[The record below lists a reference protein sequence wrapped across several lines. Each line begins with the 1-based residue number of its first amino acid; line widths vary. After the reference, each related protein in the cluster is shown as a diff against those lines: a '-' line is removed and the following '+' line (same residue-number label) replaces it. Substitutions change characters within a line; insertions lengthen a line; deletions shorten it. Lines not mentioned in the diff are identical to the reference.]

1 MLPFGSLLTQ
11 LPLIIIGA
19 LYMLYLGF
27 YAVNRTK
34 EAPLADDSEK
44 REQVIESKVKV
55 TEADYF
61 TLVSISAEKDAEAFP
76 SDNTVKFI
84 VSCSNLPYKVSES
97 EIIISYSGYCLF
109 SRPPPAVV

>member
-34 EAPLADDSEK
+34 EAPLADDLEK

-61 TLVSISAEKDAEAFP
+61 ALVSITPEQDTEAFP

-84 VSCSNLPYKVSES
+84 VSCSNLPYKVSDF

>member
-1 MLPFGSLLTQ
+1 MLPFGSFLTQ
-11 LPLIIIGA
+11 IPVIIIGA

-27 YAVNRTK
+27 YTVNRTK

-44 REQVIESKVKV
+44 REHVIESKVKV

-61 TLVSISAEKDAEAFP
+61 AFVSITPEQDTEAFP

-84 VSCSNLPYKVSES
+84 VSCSNLPYKVSDF

>member
-1 MLPFGSLLTQ
+1 MFPFGSLLTQ

-34 EAPLADDSEK
+34 EVPLAADSEK
-44 REQVIESKVKV
+44 REQVIEGKVKV
-55 TEADYF
+55 IEADYF
-61 TLVSISAEKDAEAFP
+61 TLVSITPEKDTEAFP

-84 VSCSNLPYKVSES
+84 VSCSNLPYKVSGF
-97 EIIISYSGYCLF
+97 EIINSYSGYCLF
-109 SRPPPAVV
+109 SRPPPAVG

>member
-27 YAVNRTK
+27 YAFNRTK
-34 EAPLADDSEK
+34 EEPLFGCIEK
-44 REQVIESKVKV
+44 KEVVIESKTLI

-61 TLVSISAEKDAEAFP
+61 KLVSLTQEKDTEALPAE
-76 SDNTVKFI
+76 NTIHII
-84 VSCSNLPYKVSES
+84 VNCSNLSYQVSDF
-97 EIIISYSGYCLF
+97 EIVSFYSCYGLF
-109 SRPPPAVV
+109 SRPPPAFA